1 MRQIRELTA
10 QDYCAM
16 IEVWKS
22 AGLPFRP
29 KGRDSEESI
38 RKQLESGSVEILGAD
53 DNGRLVGI
61 VLLTH
66 DGRKGWINRLAVIP
80 EMRHRGIAAELI
92 REAERLLMER
102 GYEVFGV
109 LIESDKTES
118 RKLFEKLGYVRE
130 TEIEYFTKRLRKEA

>member
-92 REAERLLMER
+92 REAERLLTER